1 MIDSHG
7 LNDEE
12 VLESR
17 KKNGSN
23 ALKEIKSNSL
33 WHLFIESLGDPIIKI
48 LLIALAIKV
57 IFLFKDFDWYE
68 TIGIVIAIFVAS
80 FISSISEYGSE
91 KAFKRKKIFA
101 DYTAVCGKRVQ
112 ISGLPD
118 GKTLPTITGK
128 FHHETD
134 NES

>member
-80 FISSISEYGSE
+80 FISSISEYGSG
-91 KAFKRKKIFA
+91 KAF
-101 DYTAVCGKRVQ
+101 
-112 ISGLPD
+112 
-118 GKTLPTITGK
+118 
-128 FHHETD
+128 
-134 NES
+134 